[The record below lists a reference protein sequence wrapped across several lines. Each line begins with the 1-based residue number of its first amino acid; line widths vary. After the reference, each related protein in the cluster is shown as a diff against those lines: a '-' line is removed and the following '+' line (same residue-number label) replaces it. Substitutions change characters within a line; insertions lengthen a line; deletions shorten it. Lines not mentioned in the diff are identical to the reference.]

1 MQTDHI
7 PPELFFPAA
16 TAEAVAKHQW
26 VVPDFADEAGNIGM
40 RVQAFVVEVG
50 DRRLLVDP
58 CVGDGKTL
66 EMPFWHQ
73 QSWGWLDTFEA
84 AGFAADGIDTVV
96 HTHLH
101 ADHVGWDTRPDGDRG
116 CRPSPPPGTS
126 TPRRGSTGCATR
138 AATTTPTCSATRCS
152 RSSTLGSP
160 TSWPRT
166 RTSATACVS
175 PRATAT
181 RPGHVS
187 MWIESQGEVGLIS
200 GDFLHHPVQCAETE
214 WAEVGD
220 FDADAARETRR
231 RMLDQAARTG
241 ALFIGTH
248 FPTRPAG
255 RVRARRRRLAV
266 RARVRRPPLSPRLA
280 GLGTTIFAE
289 MSALAVATGAINL
302 GQGFPDEDGPIEV
315 ADAAIAAIRAGREP
329 VPAGAGHRGAARRHR
344 RAPAALLG
352 RSRSTRPPRCW

>member
-1 MQTDHI
+1 MAEQQRWTVGDVTITSVVEVQTDHI
-7 PPELFFPAA
+7 PPELFLPAA

-26 VVPDFADEAGNIGM
+26 VIPDFADEAGNIGM

-84 AGFAADGIDTVV
+84 AGFAVDSIDTVV

-101 ADHVGWDTRPDGDRG
+101 ADHVGWDTRPEGDRWVPTFAAARHLYTQTG
-116 CRPSPPPGTS
+116 LDWLRDPGGYDNANVLRDSVQPILDAGLADIVAEDEDLGDGLRLAPSYGH
-126 TPRRGSTGCATR
+126 
-138 AATTTPTCSATRCS
+138 
-152 RSSTLGSP
+152 
-160 TSWPRT
+160 
-166 RTSATACVS
+166 TA
-175 PRATAT
+175 
-181 RPGHVS
+181 GHVS

-200 GDFLHHPVQCAETE
+200 GDIVHHPVQCAETE

-231 RMLDQAARTG
+231 RMLDEAARTG

-255 RVRARRRRLAV
+255 RVA
-266 RARVRRPPLSPRLA
+266 PD
-280 GLGTTIFAE
+280 G
-289 MSALAVATGAINL
+289 GAWR
-302 GQGFPDEDGPIEV
+302 F
-315 ADAAIAAIRAGREP
+315 
-329 VPAGAGHRGAARRHR
+329 VPE
-344 RAPAALLG
+344 
-352 RSRSTRPPRCW
+352 